1 MKRKQAAEKKPVLK
15 MGKRIK
21 DEQHRSIQLADMQY
35 CFANTSRDTTHVS
48 ACSNYKEKYTFFFWL
63 YLLQTHHKM

>member
-1 MKRKQAAEKKPVLK
+1 MKRKQAAEKTPVLK

-21 DEQHRSIQLADMQY
+21 DEKHRSIQLVDMQY
-35 CFANTSRDTTHVS
+35 CFANFMWHNSFI
-48 ACSNYKEKYTFFFWL
+48 CLFKLQGKIYMFFFWL